1 MNESMRV
8 ELFLFWL
15 IDMGYIR
22 IYFVPLI
29 LSSDCL
35 RSVALTHAVSSFF
48 NKKRREMTKYCFKRV
63 INISSTQ

>member
-48 NKKRREMTKYCFKRV
+48 NKK
-63 INISSTQ
+63 SSRND